1 MVFGVQRLLLVEA
14 GEALTAHCGDLADA
28 QEEPLAKI
36 ELFLPAAR
44 PEVFPWAQLLWQ
56 DIVFPEMFGCL

>member
-1 MVFGVQRLLLVEA
+1 MFGVQRLLLVEA

-36 ELFLPAAR
+36 ELFLPATR
-44 PEVFPWAQLLWQ
+44 PEVFP
-56 DIVFPEMFGCL
+56 

>member
-1 MVFGVQRLLLVEA
+1 MATAFCYCSVIRIVKGGMVFGVQRLLLVEA

-36 ELFLPAAR
+36 ELFLPATR
-44 PEVFPWAQLLWQ
+44 PEVFP
-56 DIVFPEMFGCL
+56 